1 VAVNKLTDAKPSL
14 WQTLTRA
21 GIAVGALSLFIAG
34 AIYAIFDRVGATS
47 AAFLIPF
54 VAGVALVLGGIL
66 INVEW
71 LWSGLRRRSFLAG
84 LNAWLMAGLAVLLL
98 AIANAIVAG
107 TPQTDAWFLDLTQA
121 RLHTLSAQT
130 RNILKGLQ
138 KEVRITVAIGSGQ
151 VQSGYGVT
159 VEAGEMVKDLAEQY
173 RAHSRKVQVDVLDV
187 YRDKSLADEA
197 FARIEE
203 KTTADSVIVECG
215 RKSVHIPFTDLV
227 EAPAGNPFGA
237 PSEPPSFKG
246 EDKLSSAI
254 LNVTE
259 DRQTAVYFLT
269 GHGELGIEGDEEKDL
284 NQFVLDLKRENCRVA
299 ALNLLKTPQMPADCD
314 LLVIAGPEKPF
325 TDSEVEILRQY
336 LENNGRLFVLVHPRL
351 PPGKLGGLDSL
362 LADYNVDVR
371 DDEMILEPNRNLM
384 GQTVVSSLLV
394 LDVPGRH
401 PITDDLTRM
410 NCVMDRVAPVR
421 AATPEAPMQ
430 FGRPVGPQS
439 DYVVTGLVYSGPNS
453 WADPN
458 PTKRPPRFDPEHGE
472 KGPLCVGVA
481 VQRRAK
487 RESPAGPA
495 AESHEKG
502 ARLVVI
508 GSTDTAS
515 DIAFSHPEAG
525 YEANR
530 TLVMNCVNWLTNKET
545 KLGIAPQKTDRREL
559 TSGPAAF
566 KAIFFIAV
574 IGMPLAVALAGGLVW
589 WVRRK

>member
-1 VAVNKLTDAKPSL
+1 MRHRGR
-14 WQTLTRA
+14 RA
-21 GIAVGALSLFIAG
+21 DIIIAG

-98 AIANAIVAG
+98 AIANAMSPARRRRNAG
-107 TPQTDAWFLDLTQA
+107 FLDLTQA

-173 RAHSRKVQVDVLDV
+173 RAHSRKVQGGMFLNV

-215 RKSVHIPFTDLV
+215 RKSVDIPFTDLV

-259 DRQTAVYFLT
+259 VL
-269 GHGELGIEGDEEKDL
+269 LDEASPSL
-284 NQFVLDLKRENCRVA
+284 R
-299 ALNLLKTPQMPADCD
+299 
-314 LLVIAGPEKPF
+314 
-325 TDSEVEILRQY
+325 IL
-336 LENNGRLFVLVHPRL
+336 E
-351 PPGKLGGLDSL
+351 
-362 LADYNVDVR
+362 AVR
-371 DDEMILEPNRNLM
+371 DECHRF
-384 GQTVVSSLLV
+384 
-394 LDVPGRH
+394 
-401 PITDDLTRM
+401 
-410 NCVMDRVAPVR
+410 
-421 AATPEAPMQ
+421 AT
-430 FGRPVGPQS
+430 
-439 DYVVTGLVYSGPNS
+439 TLN
-453 WADPN
+453 
-458 PTKRPPRFDPEHGE
+458 K
-472 KGPLCVGVA
+472 KK
-481 VQRRAK
+481 RAK
-487 RESPAGPA
+487 RVALTLLESVQGVGQARSRRLMQVFGSVEAILGATVDEVQKKAGLPRETA
-495 AESHEKG
+495 AMLL
-502 ARLVVI
+502 ARLAERY
-508 GSTDTAS
+508 STQGDGEGAS
-515 DIAFSHPEAG
+515 EGRS
-525 YEANR
+525 
-530 TLVMNCVNWLTNKET
+530 
-545 KLGIAPQKTDRREL
+545 
-559 TSGPAAF
+559 
-566 KAIFFIAV
+566 
-574 IGMPLAVALAGGLVW
+574 
-589 WVRRK
+589 

>member
-1 VAVNKLTDAKPSL
+1 LTDAKPPL

-21 GIAVGALSLFIAG
+21 GIPVGVLSLFIAW

-54 VAGVALVLGGIL
+54 VAGVALALGGIL

-71 LWSGLRRRSFLAG
+71 LWSGIRRRSFLAG

-121 RLHTLSAQT
+121 RVHTLSTQT

-151 VQSGYGVT
+151 VQAGYGGT
-159 VEAGEMVKDLAEQY
+159 VEVGTLLKDLAAQY
-173 RAHSRKVQVDVLDV
+173 RAQTRKVQVDVLDV

-203 KTTADSVIVECG
+203 KTAADSIIVECG

-227 EAPAGNPFGA
+227 ESLPGNPFAA

-269 GHGELGIEGDEEKDL
+269 GHGEMGIEGDEEKDL

-336 LENNGRLFVLVHPRL
+336 LEKDGRLFVLVHPRV

-371 DDEMILEPNRNLM
+371 DDEIIIEPARDLM
-384 GQTVVSSLLV
+384 GRNVLSSMLIV
-394 LDVPGRH
+394 DAYGRH
-401 PITDDLTRM
+401 PITDDVTRM

-421 AATPEAPMQ
+421 AATPDAPAQ
-430 FGRPVGPQS
+430 FGRPMGPQS
-439 DYVVTGLVYSGPNS
+439 DYAVTGLIYSGSNS
-453 WADPN
+453 WAEPN
-458 PTKRPPRFDPEHGE
+458 PTKSPLKFDPEHGE

-487 RESPAGPA
+487 SESQA
-495 AESHEKG
+495 APPGEPPEKG

-515 DIAFSHPEAG
+515 DMAFSHPEAG

-545 KLGIAPQKTDRREL
+545 KLGIPPQKTDRREL
-559 TSGPAAF
+559 ASGPATF

-574 IGMPLAVALAGGLVW
+574 IGMPLAVALLGGMVW

>member
-1 VAVNKLTDAKPSL
+1 MEPPLTDARPSP

-21 GIAVGALSLFIAG
+21 GIAVGALSLFIAW

-54 VAGVALVLGGIL
+54 VAGVALMLGGVL

-71 LWSGLRRRSFLAG
+71 LWSGIRRRSFLAG
-84 LNAWLMAGLAVLLL
+84 LNAWLMAGLDVLLL

-107 TPQTDAWFLDLTQA
+107 APQTDAWFLDLTQA

-130 RNILKGLQ
+130 RNILRGLQ
-138 KEVRITVAIGSGQ
+138 KDVRITVAIGSGE
-151 VQSGYGVT
+151 VQSGYGAVIE
-159 VEAGEMVKDLAEQY
+159 VGSMVKDLAEQY
-173 RAHSRKVQVDVLDV
+173 RAETRKVQVDILDV
-187 YRDKSLADEA
+187 YRDKALADEA

-215 RKSVHIPFTDLV
+215 SKSVHIPFTDLV
-227 EAPAGNPFGA
+227 EAPPGNPFGA

-259 DRQTAVYFLT
+259 DRQTGVYFLT
-269 GHGELGIEGDEEKDL
+269 GHGEMGIEGDEEKDL
-284 NQFVLDLKRENCRVA
+284 NQLVLDLKRENCRVA
-299 ALNLLKTPQMPADCD
+299 ALNLLKAPQMPADCD
-314 LLVIAGPEKPF
+314 LLVIAGPGKPF
-325 TDSEVEILRQY
+325 TESEVELLRQY
-336 LENNGRLFVLVHPRL
+336 LEKDGRLFVLVHPRV
-351 PPGKLGGLDSL
+351 PPAKLGGLDPL

-371 DDEMILEPNRNLM
+371 DDEILLEPNRNLM
-384 GQTVVSSLLV
+384 GQSVVSSMLIV
-394 LDVPGRH
+394 DAYGRH
-401 PITDDLTRM
+401 PITGDVTQM

-430 FGRPVGPQS
+430 FGRPMGPQS
-439 DYVVTGLVYSGPNS
+439 DYVVTGLIYSGPNS

-458 PTKRPPRFDPEHGE
+458 PTKRPPRFDPDHGE

-487 RESPAGPA
+487 SESPAEPA
-495 AESHEKG
+495 AESPEKG
-502 ARLVVI
+502 ARLVVL
-508 GSTDTAS
+508 GSTDVAS
-515 DIAFSHPEAG
+515 DIAFTHPEAG

-530 TLVMNCVNWLTNKET
+530 TLVMNCVNWLTHKET
-545 KLGIAPQKTDRREL
+545 KLGIPPQKADRPVL
-559 TSGPAAF
+559 TSGPATY

-574 IGMPLAVALAGGLVW
+574 IGMPLTVAFAGGLVW
-589 WVRRK
+589 RVRRK